1 MVFLIIGGSGFLG
14 KAIAEALLPAW
25 KECEVRILDLQ
36 KPDADWLD
44 KIQFYKGDVRDEG
57 LVDNACQGVDIVI
70 HSAAVIDWGIKTKQ
84 EVLDVNVGGTENV
97 ISASIANRVPY
108 LIYTSS
114 LDAIFSGQ
122 AMRNIDESVSYPPK
136 PVNAYCESK
145 QRSEEL
151 VLAANGEKLK
161 TCVLRPADIYGEG
174 DPYHIGSLI
183 EMAKKGFYVRLG
195 NGTSACQ
202 HVYAKNMAFAHLL
215 AAKALL
221 QNDSAVDGQVYF
233 ITDGPGKNFFIFYD
247 QVVKGAGYKI
257 RPKNLWL
264 PYWLAFAIA
273 SLTEFGVWLLRPI
286 KKVNPKFSRFAVT
299 YTCSDFTFSADKA
312 RKDFG
317 YQPKYSERE
326 ALDRTITFYKNN
338 IVK

>member
-1 MVFLIIGGSGFLG
+1 MVVLITGGSGFLG
-14 KAIAEALLPAW
+14 NAIVEAFLSDW

-57 LVDNACQGVDIVI
+57 LVHNASQGVDIVI
-70 HSAAVIDWGIKTKQ
+70 HSAAVIDWGTKTKQ

-97 ISASIANRVPY
+97 ISACIENKIPY
-108 LIYTSS
+108 LVYTSS
-114 LDAIFSGQ
+114 LDAIFRGQ

-151 VLAANGEKLK
+151 VLAANGEKLN
-161 TCVLRPADIYGEG
+161 TCVLRPSDIYGEG

-195 NGTSACQ
+195 NGKSVCQ
-202 HVYAKNMAFAHLL
+202 HVYVKNMAYAHLL
-215 AAKALL
+215 AARALMK
-221 QNDSAVDGQVYF
+221 NDSVVKGQVYF
-233 ITDGPGKNFFIFYD
+233 ITDGPGKNFFKFYD
-247 QVVKGAGYKI
+247 QVVKGVGYTI
-257 RPKNLWL
+257 RPRNLWL

-273 SLTEFGVWLLRPI
+273 SLTEAGAWLIRPI
-286 KKVNPKFSRFAVT
+286 KKVNPKFSLFAVK

-317 YQPKYSERE
+317 YQPKYSEKE
-326 ALDRTITFYKNN
+326 ALDRTIRFYRLK
-338 IVK
+338 KD